1 MSPMA
6 DGANLPAAAA
16 DAKAVQAE
24 QLLGSGEVVILALR
38 PSGWFILFVSFPVLL
53 VFSLLLAAALI
64 TEGLPGVPVS
74 RDVAISI
81 CLLAAGLRLAVA
93 LAQWTSRLY
102 VLTNLRVLRVR
113 GLVRVDVF
121 QLPLKKIAQA
131 QVLVTMLDRPLGL
144 GSLFFQTVEGR
155 HEGDW
160 ICLSR
165 PLEVQQIVQD
175 AIRRAR

>member
-16 DAKAVQAE
+16 DAQAAQAQ

-38 PSGWFILFVSFPVLL
+38 PSGWFILIVSFPVLL
-53 VFSLLLAAALI
+53 LSGLLLAGALV
-64 TEGLPGVPVS
+64 TEGLLGVPIS
-74 RDVAISI
+74 RDVAVSF
-81 CLLAAGLRLAVA
+81 CLLVAGCRLAVA

-113 GLVRVDVF
+113 GLLRVDVF

-131 QVLVTMLDRPLGL
+131 QLLVTILERPLGL
-144 GSLFFQTVEGR
+144 GSLFFQTVEGH

-160 ICLSR
+160 ICLAR
-165 PLEVQQIVQD
+165 PGEVQQIVQD
-175 AIRRAR
+175 AIRRSR